1 MYSYSNSSNALKLN
15 YSELSHYNTV
25 RKTPIVKENK
35 TLVKAKTNAKSK
47 VAFSFTAK
55 SFFMVAA
62 AFVIAF
68 FMVRGYIA
76 INEAENNITS
86 LKNELRMI
94 QSENQAIKA
103 KIDKSI
109 DLKNLQL
116 VANEKFGMV
125 RPENYQVFYMDLD
138 FDDYTE
144 SADNKDYKKEKK
156 EIPVESVTGVLIS
169 SADMFR

>member
-15 YSELSHYNTV
+15 YSELSHYDTF

-35 TLVKAKTNAKSK
+35 TAVKVKTESKAK
-47 VAFSFTAK
+47 VVFTAK

-62 AFVIAF
+62 VFVIAF

-86 LKNELRMI
+86 LKAELRMI
-94 QSENQAIKA
+94 QAENQAIKA

-144 SADNKDYKKEKK
+144 SADNKNYKKEKK

>member
-15 YSELSHYNTV
+15 YSELTQYNAD
-25 RKTPIVKENK
+25 RKTINIKENK
-35 TLVKAKTNAKSK
+35 VVAKANAEKRTQS
-47 VAFSFTAK
+47 AFSFTAK
-55 SFFMVAA
+55 SFFVVAI

-68 FMVRGYIA
+68 FMVRGHVA
-76 INEAENNITS
+76 IHEAENNITS

-94 QSENQAIKA
+94 EADNQAIRA
-103 KIDKSI
+103 QIDKSV
-109 DLKNLQL
+109 DLKNLQTI
-116 VANEKFGMV
+116 ANEKFGMV

-144 SADNKDYKKEKK
+144 SIDGKKVNKEKK

-169 SADMFR
+169 SVDMFR